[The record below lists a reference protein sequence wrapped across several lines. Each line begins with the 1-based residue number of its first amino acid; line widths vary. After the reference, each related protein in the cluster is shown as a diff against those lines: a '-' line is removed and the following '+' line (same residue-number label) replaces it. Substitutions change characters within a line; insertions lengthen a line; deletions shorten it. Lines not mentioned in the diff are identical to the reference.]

1 MSIVTNV
8 SHPWHGVTYGK
19 NAPEIVTGIIE
30 IPKASR
36 AKYEV
41 DKATGLL
48 KLDRVLYS
56 SYQYPANY
64 GFIPQTLGDDN
75 DPLDIL
81 VLSFETI
88 QPMCLVDAKVIG
100 VMNMIDDG
108 EGDEKIIAVANKDIT
123 VNHIDDIC
131 DIPQYLLNEYQN
143 FFESYKVLENKDVI
157 INGFGGKA
165 EAFKIIEKAI
175 ALYKEKYPK

>member
-8 SHPWHGVTYGK
+8 AHPWHGVTYGK
-19 NAPEIVTGIIE
+19 NAPQIVTGVIE

-36 AKYEV
+36 AKYEI
-41 DKATGLL
+41 DKPTGLL

-100 VMNMIDDG
+100 VMNMVDDG

-123 VNHIDDIC
+123 VNHINDLC
-131 DIPQYLLNEYQN
+131 DLPQYLLAEIQN
-143 FFESYKVLENKDVI
+143 FFESYKVLENKDVV
-157 INGFGGKA
+157 INGFEDK
-165 EAFKIIEKAI
+165 EAAWKVIDKAI
-175 ALYKEKYPK
+175 ANYKEKYSK